1 MTRRMPLLTRRRALG
16 LTGGGILAVM
26 AARCGLPALLRHGPP
41 APLDAELQRWV
52 DSKFADVDRAAIYD
66 VHCHLVGRGVGSGC
80 SVSPELMSRLHP
92 WKNFQFDLYAAAA
105 GIAVDDDTPDSV
117 YVDRLMALH
126 KLANPTGKL
135 VLLAFER
142 HVDDDGNEVPEK
154 TELFTPN
161 EYPLE
166 VQKQHP
172 DVVIAGCSVH
182 PYRKDGVARLEK
194 FLDLGA
200 RAVKWLPNAMNI
212 DPSSPRCDAFFDVL
226 ARRKIPLITHTGDEA
241 AVDARDLQRLGDPR
255 LLVRAL
261 DKGVVVVAAHVA
273 STGECAVPAGAGGS
287 CFDALLTMLEQ
298 PQWQTNL
305 FADLSA
311 LPQYNRAAHI
321 PALLRRPELHGRLV
335 FGTDYPLPA
344 IDPLMSTRYLLAKD
358 MLDLDDRLHLNAV
371 FPKNPL
377 LFDYLLKRC
386 LRVIDDDGTV
396 HKFAPI
402 AFESRRIFAEAT

>member
-1 MTRRMPLLTRRRALG
+1 MPLLTRRRALG
-16 LTGGGILAVM
+16 LTGGSILAFM
-26 AARCGLPALLRHGPP
+26 AVRCGLPAMLRHGPP
-41 APLDAELQRWV
+41 QPLDDELQKWV
-52 DSKFADVDRAAIYD
+52 DGKFADVDRAAVWD

-80 SVSPELMSRLHP
+80 SVSPELVSRLHP

-105 GIAVDDDTPDSV
+105 GIAVDDSTPDSV
-117 YVDRLMALH
+117 YVDRLLALH
-126 KLANPTGKL
+126 KLANPQGKL

-142 HVDDDGNEVPEK
+142 HVDDDGNEVPER
-154 TELFTPN
+154 TEIFTPN

-166 VQKQHP
+166 VAKLYP
-172 DVVIAGCSVH
+172 DHVVAGCSVH
-182 PYRKDGVARLEK
+182 PYRKDAIERLERC
-194 FLDLGA
+194 LDAGA

-226 ARRKIPLITHTGDEA
+226 ARRKIPLVTHTGDEA

-255 LLVRAL
+255 LLARAL
-261 DKGVVVVAAHVA
+261 DRGVVVVAAHVA
-273 STGECAVPAGAGGS
+273 STGDCVEGSS
-287 CFDALLTMLEQ
+287 CFDELLKMMEAEV
-298 PQWQTNL
+298 WKTNL
-305 FADLSA
+305 FADISA

-321 PALLRRPELHGRLV
+321 PALLRRGELHSRLV

-344 IDPLMSTRYLLAKD
+344 IDPLMSTRYLLAKE

-386 LRVIDDDGTV
+386 LRVKDDDGAV

-402 AFESRRIFAEAT
+402 AFESRRIFAEAV